1 MEELRVIR
9 RAAKDSI
16 LQLAHHPRRVP
27 SATAVLLIARLQP
40 SSYLKRNAALDG
52 SGRTSDR
59 RAGRSRFCSSIVSN
73 NI

>member
-9 RAAKDSI
+9 RAAKESR

-40 SSYLKRNAALDG
+40 SSYLKRNAAFDG

-59 RAGRSRFCSSIVSN
+59 RAGRSRFCSSIVSD